1 MLWSHSA
8 RIKSNTSLS
17 QIYLPKSGP
26 FMIHNSN
33 EREKNSFWWKNFW
46 FRNRKRFLFVF
57 FSMLDLKQTP
67 IHGPNYLFC
76 EMNSE
81 REESPNGFFLS
92 IFASNVELE
101 TPNSKKNIALHV
113 FCTDICLSTL
123 KTTRKQI
130 ILKPEIFNGRL
141 IELDKCF
148 VICNWKFRERKWFY
162 DYNNCLKWKRVFSFV
177 FSPAIQFKPNWKI
190 NGFRFRLVA
199 PFFCFKSVVTADF
212 KLNTEIACLLIIIKR
227 ARTEKMP

>member
-1 MLWSHSA
+1 MA
-8 RIKSNTSLS
+8 FDGKTF
-17 QIYLPKSGP
+17 GA
-26 FMIHNSN
+26 
-33 EREKNSFWWKNFW
+33 ETEKDFC
-46 FRNRKRFLFVF
+46 LFF

-76 EMNSE
+76 EIQNVFWTQGIAQ
-81 REESPNGFFLS
+81 RLFS
-92 IFASNVELE
+92 IHFCFQCDAWNTQFE
-101 TPNSKKNIALHV
+101 KNIALHV